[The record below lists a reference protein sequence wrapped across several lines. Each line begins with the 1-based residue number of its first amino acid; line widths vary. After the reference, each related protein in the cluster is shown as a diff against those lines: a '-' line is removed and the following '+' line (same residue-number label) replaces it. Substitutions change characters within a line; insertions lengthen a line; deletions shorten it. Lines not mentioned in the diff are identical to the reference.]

1 MDSKLWRIGRK
12 KESKNMIVLSNDTI
26 SSLHATLKFE
36 DGLFFLKDENS
47 TNGTYVI
54 RDGNTET
61 INNFIELYPD
71 DIIIFG
77 DLELSF
83 ENLINKIPST
93 FSVNKDANN
102 QKFFKNIKK
111 IRCLQCMKP
120 IDSNK
125 PCPSCN
131 STKHLNIEGIS

>member
-102 QKFFKNIKK
+102 QKFFKNIK
-111 IRCLQCMKP
+111 
-120 IDSNK
+120 
-125 PCPSCN
+125 
-131 STKHLNIEGIS
+131 